1 MVAISGRDL
10 IVKQATTAIAG
21 VRTTTLSIDNSPVDI
36 TSKDDGGF
44 RKLGGFSGQR
54 TLDITL
60 EGVWVDQVISD
71 IASGADSGLLLTD
84 ITIEDSED
92 TISGDFFVASYE
104 MSGAHDGEVTY
115 SVTLQSSGAW
125 TVTAAGV

>member
-1 MVAISGRDL
+1 MAAISGRDL
-10 IVKQATTAIAG
+10 VVKQSSTAIAG
-21 VRTTTLSIDNSPVDI
+21 VRTTSLSIDNSPVDI
-36 TSKDDGGF
+36 TSKDDSGF
-44 RKLGGFSGQR
+44 RTLGGFSGQR

-71 IASGADSGLLLTD
+71 IASGADTGLLLND

-92 TISGDFFVASYE
+92 TIAGDFFVASYE

-115 SVTLQSSGAW
+115 SVTLQSSGEW
-125 TVTAAGV
+125 TVTPIT